1 MSSGNVPLPSRSEKN
16 EQKTKKKHP
25 VLKTVILLL
34 VVLTL
39 LGAGYLYFKY
49 ERMLDDVSGETEES
63 VPKSQLAKSNPMT
76 VLLLG
81 LDSRPETGT
90 MNTDVIMVVSLNP
103 NRKTASVVSIP
114 RDTYVQVEGY
124 KARKANSFY
133 SAVLRF
139 EKENADT
146 DKKSNAKDDIKKIFS
161 EFLDIPIDY
170 VSVINFKGFE
180 QVIDQLGGVDV
191 EVDMDMRYSDPTDGT
206 NINLKKGNQTLN
218 GKQALDFVRYRLG
231 NKGGT
236 PSSSDMQRNE
246 RQQQVIAAM
255 IDKVGLFTILKL
267 DGIFDAIGD
276 NIETDIP
283 KNQLKS
289 FISTY
294 MTISNEGIDYM
305 PIEGSWKSPF
315 IYLDPE
321 SFDKAK
327 EGLNAQLK

>member
-1 MSSGNVPLPSRSEKN
+1 MSSENVPLPSRSDKK
-16 EQKTKKKHP
+16 EQVTRKKKP
-25 VLKTVILLL
+25 VITTVILLL
-34 VVLTL
+34 VLFVL
-39 LGAGYLYFKY
+39 LGAGYLYIKY
-49 ERMLDDVSGETEES
+49 EKMLDDVSSEGEES
-63 VPKSQLAKSNPMT
+63 VPKSELAKSNPMT
-76 VLLLG
+76 ILLLG
-81 LDSRPETGT
+81 LDSRPQTGT
-90 MNTDVIMVVSLNP
+90 MNTDVIMVVSMNP
-103 NRKTASVVSIP
+103 DRKTASVVSIP

-133 SAVLRF
+133 SAVIRF
-139 EKENADT
+139 EKENAGSE
-146 DKKSNAKDDIKKIFS
+146 KSTSAKDDIQKIFS

-191 EVDMDMRYSDPTDGT
+191 EVDMDMRYVDPTDDT
-206 NINLKKGNQTLN
+206 DINLKKGYQTLD

-236 PSSSDMQRNE
+236 PTSSDMQRNE
-246 RQQQVIAAM
+246 RQQKVIAAM
-255 IDKVGLFTILKL
+255 IDKIGLFTVLKL
-267 DGIFDAIGD
+267 DGIFNTIGE

-294 MTISNEGIDYM
+294 MTISNDNIEYI

-315 IYLDPE
+315 IYLDSTSLEKARE
-321 SFDKAK
+321 SLKAQM
-327 EGLNAQLK
+327 N